1 MKVWEFEEE
10 VMRIEE
16 VLIRVRAPIDAEVDD
31 YGFSRRA
38 SGNTSVTNWTSGRL
52 HPRLRDREV
61 SIIDGNY
68 QHPHGRTKM
77 QTLRQSYER

>member
-10 VMRIEE
+10 VMRLEE
-16 VLIRVRAPIDAEVDD
+16 VLIRIRASHNAEVDD
-31 YGFSRRA
+31 YGFSRQA
-38 SGNTSVTNWTSGRL
+38 SGNTSVTDWTNGRL
-52 HPRLRDREV
+52 YPRLRGHEV

-77 QTLRQSYER
+77 YTLRRSYER